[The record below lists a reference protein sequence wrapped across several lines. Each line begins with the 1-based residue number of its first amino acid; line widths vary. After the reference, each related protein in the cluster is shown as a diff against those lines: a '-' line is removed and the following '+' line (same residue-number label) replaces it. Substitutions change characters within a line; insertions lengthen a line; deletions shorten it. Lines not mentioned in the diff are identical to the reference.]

1 MTLAVKIMKD
11 GKLAVRSKTGST
23 ELRSQV
29 IDSALEVHKNIGLGF
44 GKQEYSQ
51 ALSHE
56 LSLREIPFERM
67 KKIELSYKGSIAG
80 EYELDFIVQGSLVV
94 MISTDDSLTGNDEA
108 RLKSIIRA
116 NRLKSGLII
125 NFSKD
130 ILEIETVER

>member
-1 MTLAVKIMKD
+1 VNIMKD
-11 GKLAVRSKTGST
+11 GKLATKSKAGIS

-29 IDSALEVHKNIGLGF
+29 VDSALEVHKNIGLGF

-56 LSLREIPFERM
+56 LSLRDIPYERM

-80 EYELDFIVQGSLVV
+80 EYELDFIVGESLVV
-94 MISTDDSLTGNDEA
+94 MISTDDNLATGDET
-108 RLKSIIRA
+108 RLKSIMRA
-116 NRLKSGLII
+116 NRLKSGLMI

>member
-1 MTLAVKIMKD
+1 MTVTVNIMKD
-11 GKLAVRSKTGST
+11 GKLATRSRAGIT

-56 LSLREIPFERM
+56 LSLRDIPYERM
-67 KKIELSYKGSIAG
+67 KKIELSYKGSVAG
-80 EYELDFIVQGSLVV
+80 EYELDFIVQESLVV
-94 MISTDDSLTGNDEA
+94 MISTDNNPTGNDET
-108 RLKSIIRA
+108 RLKSIMRA
-116 NRLKSGLII
+116 NRLKSGLTI

-130 ILEIETVER
+130 ILEIGTVER

>member
-1 MTLAVKIMKD
+1 M
-11 GKLAVRSKTGST
+11 
-23 ELRSQV
+23 RSQV

-56 LSLREIPFERM
+56 LSLRDIPHERM
-67 KKIELSYKGSIAG
+67 KKIELSYKGSVAG
-80 EYELDFIVQGSLVV
+80 EYELDFIVRESLVV
-94 MISTDDSLTGNDEA
+94 MLSTDDSATGNDEA
-108 RLKSIIRA
+108 RLKSIMRA

>member
-1 MTLAVKIMKD
+1 MKD
-11 GKLAVRSKTGST
+11 GKLATRSKTGIS

-56 LSLREIPFERM
+56 LGLRDIPFERM
-67 KKIELSYKGSIAG
+67 KKIELSYKGAIAG
-80 EYELDFIVQGSLVV
+80 EYQLDFIVRESLVV
-94 MISTDDSLTGNDEA
+94 MISTDDGLTGNDEA
-108 RLKSIIRA
+108 RLKSILRA